1 MLVFIE
7 RLGNCTYR
15 LAYFQLNDIKY
26 VQQSTPEFM
35 STLQDVNVY
44 DDGYLRVE
52 YDNFY
57 VTCRGLPLYSISR
70 KEFLILA
77 CLLRANGR
85 PLPHQELWR
94 KVWGEEEGFKGQVL
108 RVHITN
114 MRRKLTPYD
123 IEIASMIGVGY
134 YLQIRPH
141 EEVEGI

>member
-1 MLVFIE
+1 MNQTQEKI
-7 RLGNCTYR
+7 
-15 LAYFQLNDIKY
+15 
-26 VQQSTPEFM
+26 
-35 STLQDVNVY
+35 Y

-52 YDNFY
+52 YEHFY
-57 VTCRGLPLYSISR
+57 ATCRGLPLYSISR

-94 KVWGEEEGFKGQVL
+94 AVWGEAEGFKDQVL

-114 MRRKLTPYD
+114 LRRKLMPHG

-134 YLQIRPH
+134 YVQVRP
-141 EEVEGI
+141 VEANGG

>member
-1 MLVFIE
+1 
-7 RLGNCTYR
+7 
-15 LAYFQLNDIKY
+15 
-26 VQQSTPEFM
+26 M
-35 STLQDVNVY
+35 STLIEPKADVY

-52 YDNFY
+52 YDHFY

-70 KEFLILA
+70 KEFLILS

-94 KVWGEEEGFKGQVL
+94 AVWGESEGFKDQVL

-114 MRRKLTPYD
+114 LRRKLTPYG

-134 YLQIRPH
+134 YVQIRP
-141 EEVEGI
+141 VERTDG

>member
-1 MLVFIE
+1 MIV
-7 RLGNCTYR
+7 
-15 LAYFQLNDIKY
+15 LADSPTLSFSLAITSK
-26 VQQSTPEFM
+26 FM
-35 STLQDVNVY
+35 ATLQDVNVY

-52 YDNFY
+52 HDNFY

-70 KEFLILA
+70 KEFLILS

-94 KVWGEEEGFKGQVL
+94 AVWGEGEGFKDQVL

-114 MRRKLTPYD
+114 LRRKLSSYG

-134 YLQIRPH
+134 YLQIQPT
-141 EEVEGI
+141 ETISN